1 MLMKQKLVVISGAG
15 VSAESGLKTFRD
27 HDGLWEGHDVEEVAT
42 YEAWKKNPALVLDFY
57 NQRRAAALNAKPNAA
72 HYGLAYLEQ
81 FYEVTIITQ
90 NVDDLHERAGS
101 SSVVHLHGS
110 LFEKRSEQNEHIIKP
125 IFEDMKV
132 GALASDGALYRPNIV
147 WFGEAVPLISL
158 AQSYV
163 ETAEIVVVVGTSLLV
178 YPAAG
183 LLAHVSADAS
193 LFVLDKKIPKH
204 AHLHT
209 AQCFEMPASKGIEQL
224 LDQLVVA
231 KGFIQ

>member
-1 MLMKQKLVVISGAG
+1 
-15 VSAESGLKTFRD
+15 
-27 HDGLWEGHDVEEVAT
+27 
-42 YEAWKKNPALVLDFY
+42 
-57 NQRRAAALNAKPNAA
+57 
-72 HYGLAYLEQ
+72 
-81 FYEVTIITQ
+81 
-90 NVDDLHERAGS
+90 
-101 SSVVHLHGS
+101 
-110 LFEKRSEQNEHIIKP
+110 
-125 IFEDMKV
+125 MKV

>member
-1 MLMKQKLVVISGAG
+1 
-15 VSAESGLKTFRD
+15 
-27 HDGLWEGHDVEEVAT
+27 
-42 YEAWKKNPALVLDFY
+42 
-57 NQRRAAALNAKPNAA
+57 
-72 HYGLAYLEQ
+72 
-81 FYEVTIITQ
+81 
-90 NVDDLHERAGS
+90 
-101 SSVVHLHGS
+101 
-110 LFEKRSEQNEHIIKP
+110 
-125 IFEDMKV
+125 MKV

-183 LLAHVSADAS
+183 LLAHVSVDAS